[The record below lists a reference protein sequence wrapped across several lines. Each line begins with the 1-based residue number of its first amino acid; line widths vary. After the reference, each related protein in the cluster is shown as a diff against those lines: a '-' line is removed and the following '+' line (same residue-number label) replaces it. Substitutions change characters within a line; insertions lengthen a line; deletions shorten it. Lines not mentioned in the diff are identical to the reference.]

1 VDDVVLD
8 PAELMAFVPVRDVAR
23 ATSFYGD
30 VLGCTLESADDYGA
44 MLTFG
49 PTRLRLAR
57 VDDTEPPPYTALGFV
72 VPAIAPAVRALTAS
86 GVEFRRYEG
95 MGQDDLGVWVAPSGD
110 QVAWFA
116 DSEGNTLS
124 LTQEGSFN
132 VGG

>member
-1 VDDVVLD
+1 MVLE
-8 PAELMAFVPVRDVAR
+8 PAEVMAFVPVREVAR
-23 ATSFYGD
+23 AASFYAD
-30 VLGCTLESADDYGA
+30 VLGCAVGNVDDFGA

-72 VPAIAPAVRALTAS
+72 VPAIAEAVRTLRAA
-86 GVEFRRYEG
+86 GVEFRHYEG
-95 MGQDDLGVWVAPSGD
+95 MGQDELGIWVAPSGD

-124 LTQEGSFN
+124 LTQEGAFN
-132 VGG
+132 LGE